1 MKLLNHKLVGV
12 KQCFSPNYDE
22 RPEPNDISLTVIHCI
37 SLPPNHFGADYIER
51 LFCNELNPDEHPY
64 FQEICHLKVSAHILI
79 RRDGE
84 IIQFVPF
91 DKRAWHAGVSQY
103 MGRSKC
109 NDFSIGIELEG
120 TEWEPYTESQYQQL
134 VEVLKCLFK
143 TYPSLTKSTITG
155 HSNIAPD
162 RKTDPGQSFDWQML
176 FHLLE
181 KA

>member
-12 KQCFSPNYDE
+12 KHCFSPNHDE

-37 SLPPNHFGADYIER
+37 SLPPNQFGADYIER

-79 RRDGE
+79 RRNGE

-91 DKRAWHAGVSQY
+91 DKRAWHAGESKY

-120 TEWEPYTESQYQQL
+120 TEWEPYSDAQYQQL
-134 VEVLKCLFK
+134 AEILKCLFK
-143 TYPSLTKSTITG
+143 AYPGLSKSTITG
-155 HSNIAPD
+155 HSNIAPN
-162 RKTDPGQSFDWQML
+162 RKTDPGESFDWQRL
-176 FHLLE
+176 FQLLE
-181 KA
+181 NA